1 MKKIYA
7 NIDSVE
13 SMNYLKKYENEI
25 NEILYSE
32 ETKKNLTNFPE
43 VAQWVNNYPTN
54 IGSLGSNII
63 CGVIK

>member
-25 NEILYSE
+25 DEILYTE
-32 ETKKNLTNFPE
+32 ETKKSLISFPE

-54 IGSLGSNII
+54 ISSLGRNII